1 MDKSQGRI
9 QAGAVP
15 VRRGRGGTLYFR
27 GGHFAKCPGG
37 HFAKCPGGRFTTG
50 GSLILLDNYSKLRMR
65 ERFGTDKMANTHLLF
80 QSNPNLYGG
89 IVVDPRNQPAI
100 NHEPEDSGSS
110 SSSGNYTTASETS
123 IELEP
128 APLIVLKQP
137 QGPGYTDTETPG
149 QPAPSRHGRGDLSIE
164 QGRVTCG
171 ECCKLCKSW
180 DDWCLFLSCNC
191 SSSSALPL
199 HERKC
204 LRAARTEGWRLLWSF
219 LLPLTVGSVPLQFL
233 WVITQ
238 VVVAIPL
245 VVCSSIAWSVNFW
258 NTIFAALWLL
268 FCVADAVICI
278 VILRFRIMPVTKLGV
293 IVTPLRILYN
303 IICLSPL
310 VVINITFFG
319 KNPVFQTCDSIE
331 TSNSTDCDTTQ
342 YEFIPFLLTA
352 ASFLFF
358 VDFVCLVIVVLFA
371 LKSLKVRNAYTQAI
385 GGPGKREGICSF
397 ECYLVLC
404 VLGEV
409 VIHVLMIVF
418 TSSFT
423 LSATISDLD
432 LNQKDASDFQ
442 INCAEPLLTSSYV
455 SIVFSFLAPIAGIIS
470 VFLHGYFYFQNYLI
484 SMYLSVCHLSQ
495 DRERAA
501 QLNIPVYLYNKLQ
514 ARQPI
519 INGSDTRTFHEH
531 FNEDFTSSARFAH
544 PCFSPFALLN
554 SVFFI
559 CILIIYI
566 VTQVT
571 VLPFYDWSIPLCGE
585 WITILKIQLISI
597 SVLFFLIHLN
607 VFFTSIFALIM
618 LVCGCIFLG
627 ALPLLLP
634 ISLVILLCCCPR
646 PLNCAI
652 MEFVP

>member
-1 MDKSQGRI
+1 
-9 QAGAVP
+9 
-15 VRRGRGGTLYFR
+15 
-27 GGHFAKCPGG
+27 
-37 HFAKCPGGRFTTG
+37 
-50 GSLILLDNYSKLRMR
+50 MR
-65 ERFGTDKMANTHLLF
+65 EQFGTDKMANTHLPLL
-80 QSNPNLYGG
+80 QSDPNHYGG
-89 IVVDPRNQPAI
+89 IVVGPRIQPAT
-100 NHEPEDSGSS
+100 NYELEDSGSS
-110 SSSGNYTTASETS
+110 SSSRESWATAIETS
-123 IELEP
+123 IELQP
-128 APLIVLKQP
+128 ATGLKQP

-171 ECCKLCKSW
+171 ECCKCCKSW

-238 VVVAIPL
+238 VVMAIPL
-245 VVCSSIAWSVNFW
+245 VVYSSIAWSVNYW

-268 FCVADAVICI
+268 FCVVDAVICI

-319 KNPVFQTCDSIE
+319 KYPVLQTA
-331 TSNSTDCDTTQ
+331 Q
-342 YEFIPFLLTA
+342 YQFIPSFLTT

-358 VDFVCLVIVVLFA
+358 VDFVCLVIAVLFT

-385 GGPGKREGICSF
+385 GGPGKREGIRSF
-397 ECYLVLC
+397 ECYFVFC
-404 VLGEV
+404 FLGEV

-423 LSATISDLD
+423 LSAASLEFDLIMD
-432 LNQKDASDFQ
+432 QKNTSENQ
-442 INCAEPLLTSSYV
+442 IECAETLLISSYA

-484 SMYLSVCHLSQ
+484 SVYLSVYHLSQ

-501 QLNIPVYLYNKLQ
+501 QLNIPVDLCNKLQ

-519 INGSDTRTFHEH
+519 INESDTRTYHEH
-531 FNEDFTSSARFAH
+531 FNKDFTSSARFVH
-544 PCFSPFALLN
+544 PWFSPFALLD
-554 SVFFI
+554 SVFII
-559 CILIIYI
+559 CMLFTYI
-566 VTQVT
+566 VIQVI
-571 VLPFYDWSIPLCGE
+571 LLASPFPHHYYSPIPPLCGE

-607 VFFTSIFALIM
+607 VVFTFIFALIM